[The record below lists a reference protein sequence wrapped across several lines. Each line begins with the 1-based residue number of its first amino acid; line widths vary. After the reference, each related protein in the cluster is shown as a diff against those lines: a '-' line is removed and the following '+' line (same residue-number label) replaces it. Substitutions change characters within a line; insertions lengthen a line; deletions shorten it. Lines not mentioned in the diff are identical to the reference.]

1 MADNKQNVGEPDR
14 SRVSGSEPYEV
25 SYFAQKHGL
34 SMDQARALIRQ
45 HGNDREELD
54 RAAQALRKH

>member
-1 MADNKQNVGEPDR
+1 MADNTQKVGGQDR
-14 SRVSGSEPYEV
+14 SQVSGSEDYEV
-25 SYFAQKHGL
+25 RHFADKHGL

-45 HGNDREELD
+45 HGNNREDLD